1 MELKMPE
8 RALEYLDSAVRELA
22 QESRLFNF
30 LPPAMS
36 ILLFE
41 LQLWARDRG
50 ICLRL
55 GELAVNDSADTG
67 FPQELT
73 ELYQILEDIKV
84 PDGEEEFEVRLDLVE
99 DKGQMLIRLIW
110 SGESETVRREIVL
123 TR

>member
-1 MELKMPE
+1 MPE
-8 RALEYLDSAVRELA
+8 RALNIWIPRSGTGP
-22 QESRLFNF
+22 ESRLFNF
-30 LPPAMS
+30 LPPLS
-36 ILLFE
+36 ILYLNCSCG
-41 LQLWARDRG
+41 LKSR